1 MPERSLTQ
9 SERSSA
15 QDCDRS
21 HRFVKQGLIFAVDGK
36 YPWSQTHAQ
45 IPSPD
50 VLPNGRIRIYYST
63 RDKLNRS
70 LTSFIEVNAENPK
83 EVLYVH
89 DRPILDFGKLGCFDD
104 CGVMPSCVVTQGE
117 KKYLYY
123 CGWNTSTTIRYR
135 NCIGLAVSEDGGETF
150 RRAFEGPILDR
161 TKNEPHLV
169 VTPHVIVEEGVWKM
183 WYCGCTEWKIVDGV
197 TEPQYLIKYAES
209 KDGID
214 WERENRTLIP
224 YKHESEAIG
233 RPVVVH
239 EDGIYKMWY
248 SFRNIDEYR
257 TNKDKSYHT
266 GYAESVDNV
275 HWERKDE
282 QAGLDLS
289 QSGWDS
295 EMTAYPYIIDYHDKR
310 YLFYNGN
317 GFGRTGFGYAVRE
330 NRT

>member
-1 MPERSLTQ
+1 MPEHSLTKPQ
-9 SERSSA
+9 TFSA
-15 QDCDRS
+15 QSDRS
-21 HRFVKQGLIFAVDGK
+21 NRFIKKGHIFAVDGK
-36 YPWSQTHAQ
+36 HTWNQSHAQ

-50 VLPNGRIRIYYST
+50 LLPNDRIRIYYST

-70 LTSFIEVNAENPK
+70 LTSFIEVNAANPS

-104 CGVMPSCVVTQGE
+104 CGVMPSSVVTHDGL
-117 KKYLYY
+117 KYLYY

-135 NCIGLAVSEDGGETF
+135 NCIGLALSEDGGVTF

-161 TKNEPHLV
+161 TKDEPHLV
-169 VTPHVIVEEGVWKM
+169 VTPHVISEDGIWKM
-183 WYCGCTEWKIVDGV
+183 WYCGCTEWKVVDGV

-209 KDGID
+209 RDGID
-214 WERENRTLIP
+214 WERDNRVLIP
-224 YKHESEAIG
+224 YRHEAEAIG

-248 SFRNIDEYR
+248 SYRNIDEYR
-257 TNKDKSYHT
+257 TNKNKSYHT

-275 HWERKDE
+275 NWERKDE
-282 QAGLDLS
+282 LAGLDLS
-289 QSGWDS
+289 ETGWDS
-295 EMTAYPYIIDYHDKR
+295 EMTAYPYVVDYQDKR

-317 GFGRTGFGYAVRE
+317 GFGRSGFGYAVAE
-330 NRT
+330 HEA